1 MATVVGLL
9 IVEIR
14 GHAFRTKH
22 FAFDAWYILVLS
34 SVACDRLPDRA
45 QLNWLVQFVGYLGLR
60 VLFIRINHKLSL
72 LKRSGSHTEKCLI
85 HVLTSLRAGFI
96 VILDAQWEAQF
107 FCIFFAH
114 DSIIII
120 VQLGPNEDYIINGY
134 QLTLIF
140 KHFNV
145 LLDTFKALSIS
156 QIEDNDAA
164 LAISEVISGQA
175 KVRILPLGV
184 PNLKPHGRI
193 LDLQW
198 QTFQVNSDGVNLILR
213 KILVDK
219 SNQERCLSWRGLAEH
234 NKLILSSVA
243 SHRVNF
249 SLIVGSRWEP
259 LGRGG
264 HAVWGAL

>member
-1 MATVVGLL
+1 MRFNQQLCLL
-9 IVEIR
+9 VC
-14 GHAFRTKH
+14 T
-22 FAFDAWYILVLS
+22 
-34 SVACDRLPDRA
+34 
-45 QLNWLVQFVGYLGLR
+45 
-60 VLFIRINHKLSL
+60 
-72 LKRSGSHTEKCLI
+72 GSHTVKCFI
-85 HVLTSLRAGFI
+85 YVLPCLCTCLKIILDTQLTAQIFSVLPGNSSIIQIVELRA
-96 VILDAQWEAQF
+96 
-107 FCIFFAH
+107 
-114 DSIIII
+114 S
-120 VQLGPNEDYIINGY
+120 EDNIINCCYG
-134 QLTLIF
+134 TF
-140 KHFNV
+140 FFEHFNV
-145 LLDTFKALSIS
+145 LFNAFKALFIC
-156 QIEDNDAA
+156 QIEGNDAA

-249 SLIVGSRWEP
+249 SLIVRSRWEP
-259 LGRGG
+259 LGRGS